1 MTFVNKGLLATLLA
15 FVLTG
20 CHNYSANVGEV
31 LGCTLAGNGCN
42 SRGADGANGTNG
54 SSCTV
59 QTVLASEAA
68 PAGGALLSCTDGT
81 NALIRNGTDGADGAD
96 GVTPIIQVIKPCPNI
111 SGSNPEV
118 LLVLP
123 GRQLLASVSKTVGG
137 VETRLAIVTP
147 GSYMTTDG
155 RSCNFTVTSTTVS
168 WTGGSA
174 SY

>member
-1 MTFVNKGLLATLLA
+1 MTFVNKALLATLLA

-20 CHNYSANVGEV
+20 CHNYSANVGEA

-59 QTVLASEAA
+59 QTVLASGAA

-81 NALIRNGTDGADGAD
+81 NALIRNGTDGSDGI
-96 GVTPIIQVIKPCPNI
+96 TPIIQVIKPCPSI

-123 GRQLLASVSKTVGG
+123 ERQLLASVSKTVGG

-147 GSYMTTDG
+147 GSYTTADG
-155 RSCNFTVTSTTVS
+155 RSCNFTVTSTAVS